1 MKHSTTKPTREEAAY
16 IEAIKTGPCIACL
29 VWDESGQSPP
39 MFVGAWGCDAHHLLS
54 GGHRIGHFFAIG
66 LCGHHHRRIPLE
78 GFSHAHMRA
87 LFGPSLMDG
96 SKTFRATYGS
106 DAELLARQDE
116 SLRQRGIEPPVRPD
130 NRRWSHAA

>member
-16 IEAIKTGPCIACL
+16 IEACKTGVCVACEA
-29 VWDESGQSPP
+29 WGERIDCPP
-39 MFVGAWGCDAHHLLS
+39 LFVAVWGCDFHHLLS
-54 GGHRIGHFFAIG
+54 GGVRIGHLWGVG
-66 LCGHHHRRIPLE
+66 LCGWHHDRRLDL
-78 GFSHAHMRA
+78 GFSHDFMRRN
-87 LFGPSLMDG
+87 FGPSLRCG
-96 SKTFRATYGS
+96 SKTFRVTYGS